1 MSYRKLFFVAVV
13 LNLALAAVAY
23 WFWRSSTSQKTA
35 DSVAVEHPPME
46 GFTPA
51 PTESA
56 PLALAPIELTPERMQ
71 SIGVSTGRAEYKTIS
86 SEIRATGTVGVD
98 ERRLAYVQTRYPG
111 WVKEVFVNATY
122 QYVRKGERLFTI
134 YSPELVASQQ
144 EYLLAKANAGHLG
157 QSSVEGVSSGADSLL
172 RSARERLLQWN
183 MSEQDITKLEASGK
197 PLSNFTF
204 ASPVSGYVT
213 ERTVL
218 PNAYVQPEM
227 KLYSIADLSGVWVN
241 AQVFQQD
248 AGKLKPG
255 QPANVTVDAYPGRVF
270 HAHVE
275 QLLPQVDPTTRTL
288 QVRLALPNPGLA
300 LKPGMFVN
308 VQLHAPLGR
317 QLLVPAS
324 AVVQAGSR
332 QLVFLS
338 RAQGSFEPRE
348 VELGARTEGGFVVLK
363 GLQAGDMVATSAN
376 FLIDSES
383 QLQAAAGAFTPPPPG
398 AGAAA
403 AMNGPGQQVSAEMTT
418 DPSPPHKGKNRL
430 EVKLAASDGKPLS
443 GAKVT
448 VRFFMPGMPGM
459 GMAEMNEAAQLS
471 EQGNGVYAGEVE
483 LGSGGTWQVTITAE
497 QGGKAVL
504 TKHVNLSAVGGM

>member
-1 MSYRKLFFVAVV
+1 
-13 LNLALAAVAY
+13 
-23 WFWRSSTSQKTA
+23 
-35 DSVAVEHPPME
+35 ME

-51 PTESA
+51 PSESA

-71 SIGVSTGRAEYKTIS
+71 SIGVSTGRVEYKTIDF
-86 SEIRATGTVGVD
+86 EIRATGTVNVD
-98 ERRLAYVQTRYPG
+98 ERRMAYVQTRYPG

-157 QSSVEGVSSGADSLL
+157 QSSVEGVSSGADSML
-172 RSARERLLQWN
+172 RSARERLLQWS
-183 MSEQDITKLEASGK
+183 MSEVDIAKLEASGK
-197 PLSNFTF
+197 PLAEFTF

-213 ERTVL
+213 ERMAL

-227 KLYSIADLSGVWVN
+227 KLYSIADLSSVWVN

-248 AGKLKPG
+248 AGKMKPG
-255 QPANVTVDAYPGRVF
+255 QPADITVDSYPGRVF

-275 QLLPQVDPTTRTL
+275 QLLPQVDAATRTL

-338 RAQGSFEPRE
+338 RTQGSFEPRE
-348 VELGARTEGGFVVLK
+348 VELGARTEDGFVVLK
-363 GLQAGDMVATSAN
+363 GLKAGDTVATSAN

-403 AMNGPGQQVSAEMTT
+403 AMNGPGPQASAELNTE
-418 DPSPPHKGKNRL
+418 PSPPQKGKNRL
-430 EVKLAASDGKPLS
+430 EVKLASSDGKPLS

-459 GMAEMNEAAQLS
+459 GMAEMNEAVQLS
-471 EQGNGVYAGEVE
+471 DQGNGVYAGEVS
-483 LGSGGTWQVTITAE
+483 LGSGGTWQVTIAAE
-497 QGGKAVL
+497 QSGKAVL
-504 TKHVNLSAVGGM
+504 TKHLNLSATGGM